1 VNSASV
7 DWYDSRET
15 GGPGRDRTDDLFHA
29 MEARSQLRHR
39 PTCGDTT
46 VVLRMTSIILAEC
59 GEIVNANR
67 LWRGH
72 SCPRNAKALKSRRR
86 EEAPKCGPS
95 LLPRKRAGVPAPH
108 ASCTKLF
115 RPKILPFLP
124 QGFSGIIDRAPHLHN
139 FPITT

>member
-1 VNSASV
+1 
-7 DWYDSRET
+7 
-15 GGPGRDRTDDLFHA
+15 

-59 GEIVNANR
+59 AEIVNAADVER
-67 LWRGH
+67 VLLLASVGADPARHLATSSSLQPFQGIGI
-72 SCPRNAKALKSRRR
+72 SRTRTR
-86 EEAPKCGPS
+86 VSEPQG
-95 LLPRKRAGVPAPH
+95 LLA
-108 ASCTKLF
+108 TKLCQEKF
-115 RPKILPFLP
+115 LPFLP